1 MKDFLKFTLATVTG
15 IILSSIVLFIIG
27 MVTLFGIM
35 AASDTETIVKKNS
48 VMILDLNGTLV
59 ERTQE
64 DPLGILSQLFNDDSN
79 TYGLD
84 DILSSIK
91 KAKENE
97 DIKGIYLQANSLG
110 TSYASLQEIRNA
122 LLDFKES
129 GKFVI
134 AYADSYTQG
143 LYYLS
148 SAADKVLLNPK
159 GMIEWRGIAST
170 PLFYKDLLQKIGVEM
185 QIFKVGTYK
194 SAVEPFIATEMS
206 PANREQVTTFISSIW
221 SQVTEGVSA
230 SRNIPVDSLKAY
242 ADRMLMFYP
251 AEESVRCGLAD
262 TLVYRNDV
270 RDYLKRLVDIDEDDN
285 LSLLGLG
292 DMINVRKNVP
302 KDKSGNII
310 AVYYASGEIT
320 DYPGSATSEE
330 GIVGSKVIRDL
341 RKLKDNDDVK
351 AVVLRVNSPGGSA
364 FASEQIWYAVK
375 ELKTKKP
382 VIVSMGDYAA
392 SGGYYISCGADTIVA
407 EPTTL
412 TGSIGIFGMVP
423 NVKELTDKI
432 GLSYDVVK
440 TNKYADF
447 GNIMRPFSEGEKALL
462 QMMVAEGYDTFITRC
477 AEGRHTTKEA
487 IEKIA
492 EGRVWTGEAAKELG
506 LVDELG
512 GIDKALDIAIAKAR
526 VGGYTIVSYPT
537 PLFYKDLLQKIGV
550 EMQIFKVGTYKSAV
564 EPFIATEM
572 SPANREQVTTFI
584 SSIWSQV
591 TEGVSA
597 SRNIPVDSLKAYADR
612 MLMFYPAEE
621 SVRCGLADTLVYR
634 NDVRDY
640 LKRLVDIDED
650 DNLSLLGLGDM
661 INVRKNVPKDKSGN
675 IIAVY
680 YASGEIT
687 DYPGSATSEEGIV
700 GSKVIRDLRKLKD
713 NDDVK
718 AVVLRVNSP
727 GGSAFASEQIWYA
740 VKELKTKKPVIV
752 SMGDYAASGGYYISC
767 GADTIVAEPTTLT
780 GSIGIFGMVP
790 NVKELTDK
798 IGLSYDVVKTN
809 KYADFGNIM
818 RPFSEGEKALLQMMV
833 AEGYDTFITRCAE
846 GRHTTKEAIEKIA
859 EGRVWTGEAAK
870 ELGLVDE
877 LGGIDKALDIAIAKA
892 RVGGYTIVSYP
903 EKKDVLS
910 SLLDTKP
917 TNYVESQL
925 LKSKL
930 GEYYRQFG
938 LLTNLKEQSMI
949 QARVPFELNIK

>member
-159 GMIEWRGIAST
+159 GMIEWRGIAS
-170 PLFYKDLLQKIGVEM
+170 
-185 QIFKVGTYK
+185 
-194 SAVEPFIATEMS
+194 A
-206 PANREQVTTFISSIW
+206 
-221 SQVTEGVSA
+221 
-230 SRNIPVDSLKAY
+230 
-242 ADRMLMFYP
+242 
-251 AEESVRCGLAD
+251 
-262 TLVYRNDV
+262 
-270 RDYLKRLVDIDEDDN
+270 
-285 LSLLGLG
+285 
-292 DMINVRKNVP
+292 
-302 KDKSGNII
+302 
-310 AVYYASGEIT
+310 
-320 DYPGSATSEE
+320 
-330 GIVGSKVIRDL
+330 
-341 RKLKDNDDVK
+341 
-351 AVVLRVNSPGGSA
+351 
-364 FASEQIWYAVK
+364 
-375 ELKTKKP
+375 
-382 VIVSMGDYAA
+382 
-392 SGGYYISCGADTIVA
+392 
-407 EPTTL
+407 
-412 TGSIGIFGMVP
+412 
-423 NVKELTDKI
+423 
-432 GLSYDVVK
+432 
-440 TNKYADF
+440 
-447 GNIMRPFSEGEKALL
+447 
-462 QMMVAEGYDTFITRC
+462 
-477 AEGRHTTKEA
+477 
-487 IEKIA
+487 
-492 EGRVWTGEAAKELG
+492 
-506 LVDELG
+506 
-512 GIDKALDIAIAKAR
+512 
-526 VGGYTIVSYPT
+526 

-930 GEYYRQFG
+930 GEYYRHFG

>member
-185 QIFKVGTYK
+185 QVFKVGTYK
-194 SAVEPFIATEMS
+194 SAVEPFTATEMS
-206 PANREQVTTFISSIW
+206 PANREQVTAFISSIW
-221 SQVTEGVSA
+221 SQVT
-230 SRNIPVDSLKAY
+230 K
-242 ADRMLMFYP
+242 
-251 AEESVRCGLAD
+251 
-262 TLVYRNDV
+262 
-270 RDYLKRLVDIDEDDN
+270 
-285 LSLLGLG
+285 
-292 DMINVRKNVP
+292 
-302 KDKSGNII
+302 
-310 AVYYASGEIT
+310 
-320 DYPGSATSEE
+320 
-330 GIVGSKVIRDL
+330 
-341 RKLKDNDDVK
+341 
-351 AVVLRVNSPGGSA
+351 
-364 FASEQIWYAVK
+364 
-375 ELKTKKP
+375 
-382 VIVSMGDYAA
+382 
-392 SGGYYISCGADTIVA
+392 
-407 EPTTL
+407 
-412 TGSIGIFGMVP
+412 
-423 NVKELTDKI
+423 
-432 GLSYDVVK
+432 
-440 TNKYADF
+440 
-447 GNIMRPFSEGEKALL
+447 
-462 QMMVAEGYDTFITRC
+462 
-477 AEGRHTTKEA
+477 
-487 IEKIA
+487 
-492 EGRVWTGEAAKELG
+492 
-506 LVDELG
+506 
-512 GIDKALDIAIAKAR
+512 
-526 VGGYTIVSYPT
+526 
-537 PLFYKDLLQKIGV
+537 
-550 EMQIFKVGTYKSAV
+550 
-564 EPFIATEM
+564 
-572 SPANREQVTTFI
+572 
-584 SSIWSQV
+584 
-591 TEGVSA
+591 GVSA

>member
-341 RKLKDNDDVK
+341 RKLK
-351 AVVLRVNSPGGSA
+351 
-364 FASEQIWYAVK
+364 E
-375 ELKTKKP
+375 
-382 VIVSMGDYAA
+382 
-392 SGGYYISCGADTIVA
+392 
-407 EPTTL
+407 
-412 TGSIGIFGMVP
+412 
-423 NVKELTDKI
+423 
-432 GLSYDVVK
+432 
-440 TNKYADF
+440 
-447 GNIMRPFSEGEKALL
+447 
-462 QMMVAEGYDTFITRC
+462 
-477 AEGRHTTKEA
+477 
-487 IEKIA
+487 
-492 EGRVWTGEAAKELG
+492 
-506 LVDELG
+506 
-512 GIDKALDIAIAKAR
+512 
-526 VGGYTIVSYPT
+526 
-537 PLFYKDLLQKIGV
+537 
-550 EMQIFKVGTYKSAV
+550 
-564 EPFIATEM
+564 
-572 SPANREQVTTFI
+572 
-584 SSIWSQV
+584 
-591 TEGVSA
+591 
-597 SRNIPVDSLKAYADR
+597 
-612 MLMFYPAEE
+612 
-621 SVRCGLADTLVYR
+621 
-634 NDVRDY
+634 
-640 LKRLVDIDED
+640 
-650 DNLSLLGLGDM
+650 
-661 INVRKNVPKDKSGN
+661 
-675 IIAVY
+675 
-680 YASGEIT
+680 
-687 DYPGSATSEEGIV
+687 
-700 GSKVIRDLRKLKD
+700 

>member
-159 GMIEWRGIAST
+159 GMIEWLGIASN

-512 GIDKALDIAIAKAR
+512 GIDKALDIA
-526 VGGYTIVSYPT
+526 V
-537 PLFYKDLLQKIGV
+537 
-550 EMQIFKVGTYKSAV
+550 
-564 EPFIATEM
+564 
-572 SPANREQVTTFI
+572 
-584 SSIWSQV
+584 
-591 TEGVSA
+591 
-597 SRNIPVDSLKAYADR
+597 
-612 MLMFYPAEE
+612 
-621 SVRCGLADTLVYR
+621 
-634 NDVRDY
+634 
-640 LKRLVDIDED
+640 
-650 DNLSLLGLGDM
+650 
-661 INVRKNVPKDKSGN
+661 
-675 IIAVY
+675 
-680 YASGEIT
+680 
-687 DYPGSATSEEGIV
+687 
-700 GSKVIRDLRKLKD
+700 
-713 NDDVK
+713 
-718 AVVLRVNSP
+718 
-727 GGSAFASEQIWYA
+727 
-740 VKELKTKKPVIV
+740 
-752 SMGDYAASGGYYISC
+752 
-767 GADTIVAEPTTLT
+767 
-780 GSIGIFGMVP
+780 
-790 NVKELTDK
+790 
-798 IGLSYDVVKTN
+798 
-809 KYADFGNIM
+809 
-818 RPFSEGEKALLQMMV
+818 
-833 AEGYDTFITRCAE
+833 
-846 GRHTTKEAIEKIA
+846 
-859 EGRVWTGEAAK
+859 
-870 ELGLVDE
+870 
-877 LGGIDKALDIAIAKA
+877 AKA

>member
-185 QIFKVGTYK
+185 QVFKVGTYK
-194 SAVEPFIATEMS
+194 SAVEPFAATEMS
-206 PANREQVTTFISSIW
+206 PANRKQVTAFISSIW

-230 SRNIPVDSLKAY
+230 SRNIPVDSLNAY

-382 VIVSMGDYAA
+382 VIVSMSDYAA
-392 SGGYYISCGADTIVA
+392 SGGYYISCSADTIVA

-512 GIDKALDIAIAKAR
+512 GIDKALEIAVAKA
-526 VGGYTIVSYPT
+526 G
-537 PLFYKDLLQKIGV
+537 
-550 EMQIFKVGTYKSAV
+550 
-564 EPFIATEM
+564 
-572 SPANREQVTTFI
+572 
-584 SSIWSQV
+584 
-591 TEGVSA
+591 
-597 SRNIPVDSLKAYADR
+597 
-612 MLMFYPAEE
+612 
-621 SVRCGLADTLVYR
+621 
-634 NDVRDY
+634 
-640 LKRLVDIDED
+640 
-650 DNLSLLGLGDM
+650 
-661 INVRKNVPKDKSGN
+661 
-675 IIAVY
+675 
-680 YASGEIT
+680 
-687 DYPGSATSEEGIV
+687 
-700 GSKVIRDLRKLKD
+700 
-713 NDDVK
+713 
-718 AVVLRVNSP
+718 
-727 GGSAFASEQIWYA
+727 
-740 VKELKTKKPVIV
+740 
-752 SMGDYAASGGYYISC
+752 
-767 GADTIVAEPTTLT
+767 
-780 GSIGIFGMVP
+780 
-790 NVKELTDK
+790 
-798 IGLSYDVVKTN
+798 
-809 KYADFGNIM
+809 
-818 RPFSEGEKALLQMMV
+818 
-833 AEGYDTFITRCAE
+833 
-846 GRHTTKEAIEKIA
+846 
-859 EGRVWTGEAAK
+859 
-870 ELGLVDE
+870 
-877 LGGIDKALDIAIAKA
+877 
-892 RVGGYTIVSYP
+892 VGGYTIVSYP

>member
-1 MKDFLKFTLATVTG
+1 
-15 IILSSIVLFIIG
+15 LSSIVLFIIG

-512 GIDKALDIAIAKAR
+512 GIDKALDIA
-526 VGGYTIVSYPT
+526 V
-537 PLFYKDLLQKIGV
+537 
-550 EMQIFKVGTYKSAV
+550 
-564 EPFIATEM
+564 
-572 SPANREQVTTFI
+572 
-584 SSIWSQV
+584 
-591 TEGVSA
+591 
-597 SRNIPVDSLKAYADR
+597 
-612 MLMFYPAEE
+612 
-621 SVRCGLADTLVYR
+621 
-634 NDVRDY
+634 
-640 LKRLVDIDED
+640 
-650 DNLSLLGLGDM
+650 
-661 INVRKNVPKDKSGN
+661 
-675 IIAVY
+675 
-680 YASGEIT
+680 
-687 DYPGSATSEEGIV
+687 
-700 GSKVIRDLRKLKD
+700 
-713 NDDVK
+713 
-718 AVVLRVNSP
+718 
-727 GGSAFASEQIWYA
+727 
-740 VKELKTKKPVIV
+740 
-752 SMGDYAASGGYYISC
+752 
-767 GADTIVAEPTTLT
+767 
-780 GSIGIFGMVP
+780 
-790 NVKELTDK
+790 
-798 IGLSYDVVKTN
+798 
-809 KYADFGNIM
+809 
-818 RPFSEGEKALLQMMV
+818 
-833 AEGYDTFITRCAE
+833 
-846 GRHTTKEAIEKIA
+846 
-859 EGRVWTGEAAK
+859 
-870 ELGLVDE
+870 
-877 LGGIDKALDIAIAKA
+877 AKA